1 MGKPITQSQ
10 AEIEK
15 CAWICDHYAERAAEY
30 LQDDIV
36 GGDSTA
42 NTYVTYQPLRPVL
55 AVMPWNFPFWQV
67 FRFAAPTLTAGN
79 VGLLKHA
86 ANVSGCAFAI
96 EEVFER
102 AGYPEGVFT
111 TLLIDSDRVEDII
124 ADDRI
129 RAVTLTGSDRAGRAV
144 AEAAGRHLKKTVLE
158 LGGSDAFVVLDD
170 APLDETCR
178 MAAEARLVN
187 SGQSCIAAKR
197 FIVVDDIYEEFVDG
211 FERELRRR
219 SSGDPTD
226 SDTEIG
232 PQARGDLVD
241 TLDE

>member
-1 MGKPITQSQ
+1 M
-10 AEIEK
+10 
-15 CAWICDHYAERAAEY
+15 
-30 LQDDIV
+30 
-36 GGDSTA
+36 STE
-42 NTYVTYQPLRPVL
+42 PVD
-55 AVMPWNFPFWQV
+55 
-67 FRFAAPTLTAGN
+67 G
-79 VGLLKHA
+79 
-86 ANVSGCAFAI
+86 
-96 EEVFER
+96 
-102 AGYPEGVFT
+102 
-111 TLLIDSDRVEDII
+111 
-124 ADDRI
+124 

-170 APLDETCR
+170 APLDEACR

-219 SSGDPTD
+219 SLGDPMD

-232 PQARGDLVD
+232 PQAHGDLVD
-241 TLDE
+241 TLDEQVQANVEARAEIRLGGAPQDGAVPC